1 MGHRRLAEIQ
11 PQLPQSVVSQLRLE
25 FPRTLAHPLH
35 SLDIP
40 LARTAHGA
48 RGEVR
53 CLGCPACRCEIH
65 PAYGA

>member
-48 RGEVR
+48 
-53 CLGCPACRCEIH
+53 
-65 PAYGA
+65 GAG